1 MQCAAHYRAEPGADY
16 ITDVDITFPD
26 GSTLGSDSPLL
37 GTRLSELMLRR
48 VSLRRLQPATNK
60 AFHRRQEPGAVLIGR
75 LAASRTVRRIVQR
88 AFERQLRVEFGREP
102 NEPMPDVGDLPAA
115 VFEFYTPPG
124 TFFDVL
130 PIHVLGTST
139 LQAMATLN
147 PSASWDARRFRPNIV
162 VQTGPEVGPHVE
174 RDWVGRTVRVGGF
187 AIRGEMPTFRCAMT
201 MHAQRDLPR
210 DPSVLRTIVRDADQ
224 FLGLYAS
231 IVATGTASVGDSVSI
246 A

>member
-1 MQCAAHYRAEPGADY
+1 M
-16 ITDVDITFPD
+16 
-26 GSTLGSDSPLL
+26 
-37 GTRLSELMLRR
+37 RR
-48 VSLRRLQPATNK
+48 VSLRRLEPATNK
-60 AFHRRQEPGAVLIGR
+60 AFHRRQEPGAAL
-75 LAASRTVRRIVQR
+75 
-88 AFERQLRVEFGREP
+88 
-102 NEPMPDVGDLPAA
+102 NLPAA

-187 AIRGEMPTFRCAMT
+187 AIRGEIDIPLRHDDACAERPAAGSLGSAD
-201 MHAQRDLPR
+201 HRARRGSVPWVICVHSRHRDR
-210 DPSVLRTIVRDADQ
+210 I
-224 FLGLYAS
+224 GW
-231 IVATGTASVGDSVSI
+231 
-246 A
+246 